1 MTDTVKRRN
10 YKLLILSLVLLFN
23 PSVNVVDVLPD
34 FIAWFILAK
43 LFERAADS
51 APYFEEAR
59 SNFIRLGWLNLLKIP
74 AFFLILFIKSKDTLD
89 NNVYALVSFTFAIF
103 EIILVT
109 QAVKNI
115 FTALFYLG
123 ERTDAPSLI
132 EPFSVSKKKNR
143 PVTPESLKNLTYL
156 FFILK
161 AVLYAVPDL
170 FLLTGVNDRGIVFIG
185 SKYYPYVL
193 VFSILA
199 GIIFGII
206 WLMHIKKY
214 ALKIHAEDKFYS
226 ALESIA
232 SNAPDAPELK
242 AKLRSLLNTPT
253 LMIVAAF
260 FSMELIF
267 ENWNNINILPHFI
280 YGIALLFVCYSFKKH
295 SEIQTRVFIS
305 GAVYCI
311 AALVGYIST
320 VSFFSKYE
328 YMDLIKNSSAKSDY
342 NLILVF
348 AVLEFVC
355 LTLFLVFIAKAF
367 NSFIE
372 ENTGI
377 SPKSEKYHTLESEFH
392 RSLKI
397 KNYVTLALGILS
409 GLAKCINVFLNS
421 EVQVLFTE
429 TNIITA
435 STIPWFSTVVT
446 ITSVAYIAY
455 NFFYMSTLKD
465 EVKMKYQS
473 I

>member
-1 MTDTVKRRN
+1 
-10 YKLLILSLVLLFN
+10 
-23 PSVNVVDVLPD
+23 
-34 FIAWFILAK
+34 
-43 LFERAADS
+43 
-51 APYFEEAR
+51 
-59 SNFIRLGWLNLLKIP
+59 
-74 AFFLILFIKSKDTLD
+74 
-89 NNVYALVSFTFAIF
+89 
-103 EIILVT
+103 
-109 QAVKNI
+109 
-115 FTALFYLG
+115 
-123 ERTDAPSLI
+123 
-132 EPFSVSKKKNR
+132 
-143 PVTPESLKNLTYL
+143 
-156 FFILK
+156 
-161 AVLYAVPDL
+161 
-170 FLLTGVNDRGIVFIG
+170 
-185 SKYYPYVL
+185 
-193 VFSILA
+193 
-199 GIIFGII
+199 
-206 WLMHIKKY
+206 
-214 ALKIHAEDKFYS
+214 
-226 ALESIA
+226 
-232 SNAPDAPELK
+232 
-242 AKLRSLLNTPT
+242 
-253 LMIVAAF
+253 
-260 FSMELIF
+260 
-267 ENWNNINILPHFI
+267 
-280 YGIALLFVCYSFKKH
+280 
-295 SEIQTRVFIS
+295 
-305 GAVYCI
+305 
-311 AALVGYIST
+311 
-320 VSFFSKYE
+320 
-328 YMDLIKNSSAKSDY
+328 MDLIKNSSAKSDY